1 MSDSKLQIELPQVDL
16 TQQAGISQIALVGNP
31 NAGKTSLFNRLTGMR
46 AHTANF
52 AGTTVEHRHGMLQGP
67 ACGSVQVVD
76 LPGLYSLTPTTPEEE
91 VATAVLRGERDGV
104 DRPDALIVVVD
115 ATNLERNL
123 PLALEA
129 LELGIPSI
137 VALNMFD
144 LADRLGLKIDVEK
157 LTERLGCPVV
167 NVSARSGEGIPELIE
182 SIRTVAAE
190 QLLPQLDEAAS
201 ACASCSGCSY
211 ASRFD
216 WAKSV
221 REDSL
226 SGDLQA
232 PSRVTDALDSVLT
245 HPVGGLLVFALI
257 MYGTLMAIFQFA
269 SLPMDLIDGLFGWA
283 GDTVGQFLPDG
294 DLKSL
299 IVDGIIGGVGGLLI
313 FLPQICL
320 LFFLLALLEGS
331 GYLARAS
338 LVMDR
343 LMRSVGL
350 PGQAFVP
357 MLSAHACAIPAI
369 MATRVI
375 NNRRDRLAAILVAPL
390 LSCTAR
396 LQVYVMVVGLLF
408 PGDAR
413 AASLVFAGSYLLGI
427 VAALGAAFVLKKTIL
442 PGESRALVIE
452 LPNYRLPSLKGAL
465 LEVLSQAWIF
475 IKTAGTTILVIS
487 IVLWFL
493 ATYPKTELADL
504 PKVTQ
509 TELAQLDEEA
519 AEVELTR
526 LQLERSFAGRL
537 GRTIEPVFKPLGFDW
552 KISVG
557 VISSFAAREVVVS
570 TLSILY
576 GLGEEGDET
585 SLMAALESATD
596 SAGMPVFTT
605 ATCLSLLVFYVLA
618 MQCLPT
624 QAVTKSET
632 GTWRWPI
639 FQLVYMSVLAYVSA
653 LIVYQVASAM
663 GG

>member
-1 MSDSKLQIELPQVDL
+1 MSNGNLRIELPQVDL

-67 ACGSVQVVD
+67 ACGSVQVID
-76 LPGLYSLTPTTPEEE
+76 LPGLYSLTPSTPDEQVASE
-91 VATAVLRGERDGV
+91 VLQGNRKGV
-104 DRPDALIVVVD
+104 DRPDALLIVID

-129 LELGIPSI
+129 LELGLPSL

-144 LADRLGLKIDVEK
+144 LADRLGLKIDTDK
-157 LTERLGCPVV
+157 LSERLGCPVV
-167 NVSARSGEGIPELIE
+167 TVSARSNEGIPDLVE

-201 ACASCSGCSY
+201 ACSSCSGCGY

-221 REDSL
+221 REESL
-226 SGDLQA
+226 SGDIQA
-232 PSRVTDALDSVLT
+232 PSRLSDALDKVLV
-245 HPVGGLLVFALI
+245 HPVGGLLVFGLI
-257 MYGTLMAIFQFA
+257 MYGTFMAIFQFA

-283 GDTVGQFLPDG
+283 GETVGQFLPDG

-299 IVDGIIGGVGGLLI
+299 IIDGIIGGVGGMLV

-343 LMRSVGL
+343 LMQKVGL

-375 NNRRDRLAAILVAPL
+375 DNRRDRLATILVAPL

-396 LQVYVMVVGLLF
+396 LPVYVMVVGLLF
-408 PGDAR
+408 PNDAR
-413 AASLVFAGSYLLGI
+413 SASLVFAGAYLLGI

-442 PGESRALVIE
+442 PSESRPLVIE
-452 LPNYRLPSLKGAL
+452 LPNYRLPSLRGAL
-465 LEVLSQAWIF
+465 IEVVSRAWIF
-475 IKTAGTTILVIS
+475 IKTAGTTILAIS
-487 IVLWFL
+487 VVLWFL

-504 PKVTQ
+504 PEATQ
-509 TELAQLDEEA
+509 AELAQLDDET
-519 AEVELTR
+519 AEFELAT
-526 LQLERSFAGRL
+526 LQLERSFAGRI
-537 GRTIEPVFKPLGFDW
+537 GQTIQPVFEPLGFDW
-552 KISVG
+552 KITVG
-557 VISSFAAREVVVS
+557 VVSSFAAREVIVS

-585 SLMAALESATD
+585 SLMAAMETATD
-596 SAGMPVFTT
+596 SAGLPVFTT

-632 GTWRWPI
+632 GSWRWPI
-639 FQLVYMSVLAYVSA
+639 FQLVYMSLLAYIAA
-653 LIVYQVASAM
+653 LVVYQIAHAM